1 MYSFNHFGIFITP
14 DLTIESK
21 NWHYSFVKKLI
32 WRPSGISKMLARIS
46 RRCMAFL
53 DCSIICFLAFKKL
66 PDLEK
71 STPRYL
77 YLSVISMLWRPML
90 NAKLLVLL
98 ALNIMIFV
106 LL

>member
-1 MYSFNHFGIFITP
+1 MYSFNHFGIFITQISQP
-14 DLTIESK
+14 KVRIGTTVLSK
-21 NWHYSFVKKLI
+21 SLI
-32 WRPSGISKMLARIS
+32 WRSSGISKLLARMS

-77 YLSVISMLWRPML
+77 YLSVISMLWPPMV